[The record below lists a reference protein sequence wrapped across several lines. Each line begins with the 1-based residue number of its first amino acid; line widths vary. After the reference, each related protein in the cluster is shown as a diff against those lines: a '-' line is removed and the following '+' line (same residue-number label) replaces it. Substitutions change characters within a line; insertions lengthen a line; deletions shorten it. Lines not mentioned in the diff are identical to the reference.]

1 MRYYHH
7 KRARAVYA
15 VNEPVVNERDGHW
28 NISADVEIT
37 RADNYLTKNRW
48 KYDTGAC
55 PRESYYQKN
64 YSKESALGYFFS
76 TNINGFGESVSKEEY
91 EKFRD
96 EYAAEAGA
104 NEAPEK

>member
-1 MRYYHH
+1 MRYFHN
-7 KRARAVYA
+7 KEARAVYA
-15 VNEPVVNERDGHW
+15 VDEPVVYERDGHW
-28 NISADVEIT
+28 NISTDVEIT
-37 RADNYLTKNRW
+37 RADNYLTKDRW

-76 TNINGFGESVSKEEY
+76 NNIKGFGELVSKEEY

-96 EYAAEAGA
+96 EYGAEART
-104 NEAPEK
+104 NEVAEK